1 MLGSGLTASGYGAM
15 FSSRLD
21 FRQSPNALS
30 VIVDER
36 RRLGLPVIDL
46 TESNPTRAGFE
57 CPEALEA
64 LRDPRGSTYEP
75 HPRGLMHAREAV
87 AAYYAARGVDVSPES
102 IWLTASTSEAYS
114 LVIKLLADPGCEVLV
129 PRPSYP
135 LLDILGSLEGVRAGS
150 YPLCYQEGW
159 QVDRDGLES
168 AITSETRA
176 VFVVSPNNPTGSYLT
191 APDQRALVGT
201 CARHNLALVADEV
214 FFDYRLDSRE
224 DPPCSLTATQDVLT
238 FVLSGISKVA
248 ALPQMKIGW
257 IVMSG
262 PDDAVRDATSYL
274 DLIAD
279 TYLSASTPAQHALP
293 IWLQGRRSIQR
304 QILSRVH
311 ENLSAL
317 EGAAGA
323 TWGVLRAEGGWYA
336 VVQYESG
343 EAEEDLVTS
352 MAAENGVLIH
362 PGFFFD
368 FPREGFLV
376 LSLLT
381 PVAEFREGVGLMA
394 SRLGT

>member
-1 MLGSGLTASGYGAM
+1 M

-21 FRQSPNALS
+21 FRQAPNALS
-30 VIVDER
+30 VIIDEK
-36 RRLGLPVIDL
+36 RRLGLPIIDL
-46 TESNPTRAGFE
+46 TESNPTRAGFGYS
-57 CPEALEA
+57 EALEA
-64 LRDPRGSTYEP
+64 LRDARASTYEP

-87 AAYYAARGVDVSPES
+87 AAYYAERGVDVSPER

-135 LLDILGSLEGVRAGS
+135 LLDILAWLEGVRIGS
-150 YPLCYQEGW
+150 YPLRYGEGW
-159 QVDRDGLES
+159 KIDHDGLES

-191 APDQRALVGT
+191 SADRSSLVGT

-214 FFDYRLDSRE
+214 FFDYRLDSLE
-224 DPPCSLTATQDVLT
+224 VPPCTLTATQDVLT
-238 FVLSGISKVA
+238 FILSGISKVA

-262 PDDAVRDATSYL
+262 PDDLVREAETYL

-293 IWLQGRRSIQR
+293 AWLQGRHSIQR
-304 QILSRVH
+304 QILSRLR

-317 EGAAGA
+317 EAAAGGA
-323 TWGVLRAEGGWYA
+323 WRVLRAEGGWYA

-343 EAEEDLVTS
+343 EREEDLVTS
-352 MAAENGVLIH
+352 MASENGILIH

-381 PVAEFREGVGLMA
+381 PVAELREGVRLMA
-394 SRLGT
+394 RRLGR